1 MICKLFLGAHRD
13 NLRNPLRVFPG
24 KHPEYLELVRQKK
37 DGQSQLPFMRDFG
50 LWKKLKR
57 PPEPHHK
64 QGQIGL
70 WLRKGKFAL
79 LEAAKFTGRKEPW
92 DGTREP
98 GCVCCPGETRC

>member
-1 MICKLFLGAHRD
+1 M
-13 NLRNPLRVFPG
+13 RVFPG

-37 DGQSQLPFMRDFG
+37 DGQSQLPFMQDFG

-64 QGQIGL
+64 PGQIGL

-79 LEAAKFTGRKEPW
+79 LEAAKSAGRKEPW
-92 DGTREP
+92 DSTREP
-98 GCVCCPGETRC
+98 GGVCCPGETRCRGVWL